1 MKQLFLMIL
10 LGLAVTATAQSVAE
24 KAREDKAVRE
34 IEALYAAS
42 TPRVLRGDA
51 VFIDKMRA
59 VIEKGNEGSLYV
71 ADKYST
77 FAYVVGLKD
86 CIEEVLVGMPVAL
99 KRTEEGMRV
108 QDRCY
113 RMHLLKVGERVPD
126 FTLSTPDG
134 KEVNFYRFVKDKKC
148 VILDFWASWCSWCR
162 KESPNVKEVY
172 DKYRNKGVDVI
183 SVSFDTDRERWVK
196 AIEEDGTPWTQ
207 VSDLK
212 GTDKGYLYGWYG
224 LKGIP
229 AIYLI
234 DSEGR
239 IIVENMRGE
248 VIMNSVKKYLGE

>member
-1 MKQLFLMIL
+1 MKQLLLMIL

-59 VIEKGNEGSLYV
+59 VIEKGNEGALYV

-86 CIEEVLVGMPVAL
+86 CIEEVLAGMPVAL
-99 KRTEEGMRV
+99 KKTEEGMRV

-134 KEVNFYRFVKDKKC
+134 KEVNFYRFVKGKKC

-172 DKYRNKGVDVI
+172 D
-183 SVSFDTDRERWVK
+183 
-196 AIEEDGTPWTQ
+196 
-207 VSDLK
+207 
-212 GTDKGYLYGWYG
+212 
-224 LKGIP
+224 
-229 AIYLI
+229 
-234 DSEGR
+234 
-239 IIVENMRGE
+239 
-248 VIMNSVKKYLGE
+248 